1 MKKKKYILIFAVL
14 IAVFTAVGVA
24 ITISTTLDMAFLKK
38 QSQAYEN
45 VYVID
50 GDNGNSIRLPNKE
63 KEELLEK
70 LKYLELTRDFF
81 HKPLTKWQYQIQF
94 IIEGELYIITIVD
107 DNCIVINEN
116 KFYKTETGKLVD
128 FIKEMLQV
136 YLI

>member
-1 MKKKKYILIFAVL
+1 MII
-14 IAVFTAVGVA
+14 
-24 ITISTTLDMAFLKK
+24 ISTKLDTAFLRK
-38 QSQAYEN
+38 QNQAYEN

-50 GDNGNSIRLPNKE
+50 GNNGNSIRLPDKE

-70 LKYLELTRDFF
+70 LKHLELTRDFF
-81 HKPLTKWQYQIQF
+81 HKPLAEWLYHIQF
-94 IIEGELYIITIVD
+94 TMEGELYIITIVD

-116 KFYKTETGKLVD
+116 KFYKAKTVELID